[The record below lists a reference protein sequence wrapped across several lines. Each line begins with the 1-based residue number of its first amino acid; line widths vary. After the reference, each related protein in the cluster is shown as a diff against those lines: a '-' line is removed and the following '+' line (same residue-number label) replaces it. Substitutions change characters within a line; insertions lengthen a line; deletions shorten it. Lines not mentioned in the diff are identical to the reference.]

1 MEKRVTPYRKVSNKR
16 GTKEECQRR
25 EQIHVFSEK

>member
-1 MEKRVTPYRKVSNKR
+1 MEKRVSVYRKASNKR

-25 EQIHVFSEK
+25 EQIHVFSGK